1 MDAAT
6 LGVWLL
12 SEYGYPWGNSVLVTL
27 LHTLVIEMGI
37 SLEYKK
43 EVKFKNGRRLKVMH
57 QLIAPFVS

>member
-27 LHTLVIEMGI
+27 LHTLAAFRER
-37 SLEYKK
+37 K
-43 EVKFKNGRRLKVMH
+43 EIDTKSVQRVE
-57 QLIAPFVS
+57 S